1 MLHIVLL
8 LALLSCLSCS
18 KDPPSSCSA
27 QPSAMVRVLTIE
39 AGTAT
44 HDRTARL
51 AEVEGMLGDAAEQ
64 AGCIDIVVL
73 PELFAFLHTREHGAS
88 DFHGAPH
95 SGAEDAEG
103 GETSEACRQ
112 WARTWKCYVVDA
124 SSSLNSFF
132 LCCVQVHTC

>member
-73 PELFAFLHTREHGAS
+73 PELFAFLHTRFDCTPPATPIPLLAS
-88 DFHGAPH
+88 WPSAHA
-95 SGAEDAEG
+95 
-103 GETSEACRQ
+103 
-112 WARTWKCYVVDA
+112 TWLVYVHIHKRCTQGTRRERFSWGPA
-124 SSSLNSFF
+124 LRS
-132 LCCVQVHTC
+132 